1 MIIQCVEA
9 MCYYYIILLISRL
22 ILIINELLM
31 HVGGVKVDEV
41 CSVQYSRIRRV
52 RSCVIG

>member
-9 MCYYYIILLISRL
+9 MCYYILLISRL
-22 ILIINELLM
+22 ILMINELLM

-41 CSVQYSRIRRV
+41 CSVQYTHESDE
-52 RSCVIG
+52 